1 MNIREILKLHID
13 KNSENILLIFP
24 NERLKCLFK
33 SYFGADGLILITT
46 DHLLQKLDGLR
57 FKEYKFLNGAVV
69 NKLVDEIVKMNL

>member
-1 MNIREILKLHID
+1 MNITEILKLHID

-57 FKEYKFLNGAVV
+57 FKEYKFL
-69 NKLVDEIVKMNL
+69 KISFFFFWF